1 MLEVDGIDVYYGD
14 LQALWD
20 VSITVEGK
28 ELAVICGSN
37 GSGKSTLL
45 KTVAGILKPK
55 QGSIKFLGK
64 KTDSIPPYKTVGEGI
79 SLVPEGARVFPYTT
93 VLDNLKLGAYIAKE
107 KEKVKESLKFVYE
120 IFPILKEREKQLAG
134 TLSGGERQ
142 MLAIGRALM
151 SEPKLL
157 LLDEPSAGLAPLLS
171 ASVFEVIK
179 EINKGKGTSILLSEQ
194 NLHQALKLADR
205 AYVLETGRVVLT
217 GTGEEVLN
225 NDMVKKA
232 YLGL

>member
-20 VSITVEGK
+20 VSVTVEGK

-55 QGSIKFLGK
+55 RGSIKFLDK
-64 KTDSIPPYKTVGEGI
+64 KIDGIPPYTNVGQGI

-93 VLDNLKLGAYIAKE
+93 VLDNLKLGAYTVKE
-107 KEKVKESLKFVYE
+107 KERIKESLKFVYE
-120 IFPILKEREKQLAG
+120 IFPVLREREKQLAG

-171 ASVFEVIK
+171 ANVFEVIK
-179 EINKGKGTSILLSEQ
+179 EINEGKGTSILLSEQ

>member
-14 LQALWD
+14 LQALWN
-20 VSITVEGK
+20 VSLTVKEG
-28 ELAVICGSN
+28 ELVVVCGSN

-45 KTVAGILKPK
+45 KTVAGVLKPK
-55 QGSIKFLGK
+55 RGSIKFLGEK
-64 KTDSIPPYKTVGEGI
+64 IEHLPAYHNVEQGI
-79 SLVPEGARVFPYTT
+79 SLVPEGARLFPYTT
-93 VLDNLKLGAYIAKE
+93 VLDNLKLGAYTRKE
-107 KEKVKESLKFVYE
+107 KEKIKESLKFVYE
-120 IFPILKEREKQLAG
+120 IFPVLKEREKQLAG

-151 SEPKLL
+151 AEPKLL
-157 LLDEPSAGLAPLLS
+157 SLDEPSAGLSPLLS

-179 EINKGKGTSILLSEQ
+179 EINKGKGMSILLSEQ

-217 GTGEEVLN
+217 GTGEEILN

>member
-20 VSITVEGK
+20 VSLTVEGK

-45 KTVAGILKPK
+45 KTVVGILKPER
-55 QGSIKFLGK
+55 GSIKFLGEK
-64 KTDSIPPYKTVGEGI
+64 IDGIPPYNNVAEGI

-93 VLDNLKLGAYIAKE
+93 VIDNLKLGAYTVKE
-107 KEKVKESLKFVYE
+107 KEQIKDSLKFVYE
-120 IFPILKEREKQLAG
+120 FFPVLRERENQLAG

-171 ASVFEVIK
+171 ANLFEVIK

>member
-20 VSITVEGK
+20 VSLTVEGK

-45 KTVAGILKPK
+45 KTVVGILKPER
-55 QGSIKFLGK
+55 GSIKFLGEK
-64 KTDSIPPYKTVGEGI
+64 IDGIPPYNNVAEGI

-93 VLDNLKLGAYIAKE
+93 VIDNLKLGAYTVKE
-107 KEKVKESLKFVYE
+107 KEQIKDSLKFVYE
-120 IFPILKEREKQLAG
+120 FFPVLKERENQLAG

-171 ASVFEVIK
+171 ANLFEVIK

-205 AYVLETGRVVLT
+205 AYVLETGRVVLA

-225 NDMVKKA
+225 NDLVNKA

>member
-1 MLEVDGIDVYYGD
+1 MLEVAGIDVYYGD

-20 VSITVEGK
+20 VSLTVEGK

-45 KTVAGILKPK
+45 KTVVGILKPER
-55 QGSIKFLGK
+55 GSIKFLGEK
-64 KTDSIPPYKTVGEGI
+64 IDGIPPYNNVAKGI

-93 VLDNLKLGAYIAKE
+93 VIDNLKLGAYTVKE
-107 KEKVKESLKFVYE
+107 KEQIKDSLKFVYE
-120 IFPILKEREKQLAG
+120 FFPVLRERENQLAG

-171 ASVFEVIK
+171 ANLFEVIK

-205 AYVLETGRVVLT
+205 AYVLETGRVVLA

>member
-1 MLEVDGIDVYYGD
+1 VYYGD

-20 VSITVEGK
+20 VSLTVKGK
-28 ELAVICGSN
+28 ELIVICGSN

-55 QGSIKFLGK
+55 RGSIKFLGK
-64 KTDSIPPYKTVGEGI
+64 TIDGIPPYKNVGEGI

-93 VLDNLKLGAYIAKE
+93 VIDNLELGAYTAKE
-107 KEKVKESLKFVYE
+107 KEKIKESLKFVYE
-120 IFPILKEREKQLAG
+120 IFPVLRERERQLAG

-171 ASVFEVIK
+171 ADVFKVIR
-179 EINKGKGTSILLSEQ
+179 EINQGKGTSILLSEQ

-205 AYVLETGRVVLT
+205 AYVLETGRVVLS

>member
-1 MLEVDGIDVYYGD
+1 MLEIDGIDVYYGD

-20 VSITVEGK
+20 VSLTVNGK
-28 ELAVICGSN
+28 ELVVICGSN

-45 KTVAGILKPK
+45 KTVAGILKPER
-55 QGSIKFLGK
+55 GSIKFLGNK
-64 KTDSIPPYKTVGEGI
+64 IDDIPPHKHVGEGI

-93 VLDNLKLGAYIAKE
+93 VLDNLKLGAYIVKE
-107 KEKVKESLKFVYE
+107 KEQIKDSLRFVYE
-120 IFPILKEREKQLAG
+120 TFPILREKENQLAG

-171 ASVFEVIK
+171 ANVFEVIK

-217 GTGEEVLN
+217 GSGEEVLN

>member
-1 MLEVDGIDVYYGD
+1 MLEVAGIDVYYGD

-20 VSITVEGK
+20 VSLTVEGK

-45 KTVAGILKPK
+45 KTVVGILKPER
-55 QGSIKFLGK
+55 GSIKFLGEK
-64 KTDSIPPYKTVGEGI
+64 IDGIPPYNNVAKGI

-93 VLDNLKLGAYIAKE
+93 VIDNLKLGAYTVKE
-107 KEKVKESLKFVYE
+107 KEQIKDSLKFVYE
-120 IFPILKEREKQLAG
+120 FFPVLRERENQLAG

-171 ASVFEVIK
+171 ANLFEVIK
-179 EINKGKGTSILLSEQ
+179 EINKEKGTSILLSEQ

-205 AYVLETGRVVLT
+205 AYVLETGRVVLA

>member
-20 VSITVEGK
+20 VSLTVKVK
-28 ELAVICGSN
+28 EFAVICGSN

-55 QGSIKFLGK
+55 RGSIKFLGK
-64 KTDSIPPYKTVGEGI
+64 RIDSIPPYKNVGEGI

-93 VLDNLKLGAYIAKE
+93 VIDNLKLGAYTSKE
-107 KEKVKESLKFVYE
+107 KEKIKESLKFVYE
-120 IFPILKEREKQLAG
+120 FFPILRERENQLAA

-151 SEPKLL
+151 SEPRLL

-171 ASVFEVIK
+171 ANVFEVIK

-194 NLHQALKLADR
+194 NLYQALKLADR

>member
-1 MLEVDGIDVYYGD
+1 MLEIDGIDVYYGD

-20 VSITVEGK
+20 VSLTVNGR
-28 ELAVICGSN
+28 ELVVICGSN

-45 KTVAGILKPK
+45 KTVAGILKPER
-55 QGSIKFLGK
+55 GSIRFLDK
-64 KTDSIPPYKTVGEGI
+64 KIDGIPPYKNVGEGI

-93 VLDNLKLGAYIAKE
+93 TSDNLKLGAYTVKGKE
-107 KEKVKESLKFVYE
+107 QIEESLKFVYD
-120 IFPILKEREKQLAG
+120 IFPVLRERENQLAG

-171 ASVFEVIK
+171 ANVFEVIK

>member
-20 VSITVEGK
+20 VSLTVEGK

-194 NLHQALKLADR
+194 NLQQALKLADR

>member
-20 VSITVEGK
+20 VSLTVEGK
-28 ELAVICGSN
+28 ELVVICGSN

-45 KTVAGILKPK
+45 KTVVGILKPER
-55 QGSIKFLGK
+55 GSIKFLGGK
-64 KTDSIPPYKTVGEGI
+64 IDGIPPYNNVAEGI
-79 SLVPEGARVFPYTT
+79 SLVPEGARVFPHTT
-93 VLDNLKLGAYIAKE
+93 VIDNLKLGAYTVKE
-107 KEKVKESLKFVYE
+107 KEQIKDSLKFVYE
-120 IFPILKEREKQLAG
+120 FFPILRERENQLAG

-151 SEPKLL
+151 SKPKLL

-171 ASVFEVIK
+171 ANLFEVIK

-194 NLHQALKLADR
+194 NLNQALKLADR
-205 AYVLETGRVVLT
+205 AYVLETGRVVLE
-217 GTGEEVLN
+217 GTGEEILN

>member
-20 VSITVEGK
+20 VSVTVEGK

-55 QGSIKFLGK
+55 RGSIKFLDK
-64 KTDSIPPYKTVGEGI
+64 KIDGIPPYTNVGQGI

-93 VLDNLKLGAYIAKE
+93 VLDNLKLGAYTVKE
-107 KEKVKESLKFVYE
+107 KERIKESLKFVYE
-120 IFPILKEREKQLAG
+120 IFPVLRERENQLAG

-171 ASVFEVIK
+171 ANVFEVIK

>member
-1 MLEVDGIDVYYGD
+1 
-14 LQALWD
+14 
-20 VSITVEGK
+20 
-28 ELAVICGSN
+28 
-37 GSGKSTLL
+37 
-45 KTVAGILKPK
+45 
-55 QGSIKFLGK
+55 
-64 KTDSIPPYKTVGEGI
+64 
-79 SLVPEGARVFPYTT
+79 

>member
-20 VSITVEGK
+20 VSLTVKGK

-45 KTVAGILKPK
+45 KTVVGILKPER
-55 QGSIKFLGK
+55 GSIKYLGNK
-64 KTDSIPPYKTVGEGI
+64 IDGIPPYNHVAEGI

-93 VLDNLKLGAYIAKE
+93 VIDNLKLGAYTVKE
-107 KEKVKESLKFVYE
+107 KEQIKESLKFIYE
-120 IFPILKEREKQLAG
+120 IFPVLRERENQLAG

-171 ASVFEVIK
+171 ANVFEVIK

-205 AYVLETGRVVLT
+205 AYVLETGRVVLA

>member
-1 MLEVDGIDVYYGD
+1 MLEIEGIDVCYGD

-20 VSITVEGK
+20 VSLTVEGK

-45 KTVAGILKPK
+45 KTVAGILKPER
-55 QGSIKFLGK
+55 GSIKFLGN
-64 KTDSIPPYKTVGEGI
+64 KTDDIPPYKHVLEGI

-93 VLDNLKLGAYIAKE
+93 VIDNLKLGAYTVKE
-107 KEKVKESLKFVYE
+107 KEQIEDSLRFVYE
-120 IFPILKEREKQLAG
+120 TFPVLREKENQLAG
-134 TLSGGERQ
+134 NLSGGERQ

-171 ASVFEVIK
+171 ANVFEVIK
-179 EINKGKGTSILLSEQ
+179 EINKEKGTSILLSEQ

-217 GTGEEVLN
+217 GSGEEVLN

>member
-20 VSITVEGK
+20 VSLTVEGK

-45 KTVAGILKPK
+45 KTVVGILKPER
-55 QGSIKFLGK
+55 GSIKFLGEK
-64 KTDSIPPYKTVGEGI
+64 IDGIPPYKIVTEGI

-93 VLDNLKLGAYIAKE
+93 VIDNLKLGAYTVKGKE
-107 KEKVKESLKFVYE
+107 QIKDSLKFVYE
-120 IFPILKEREKQLAG
+120 FFPVLRERENQLAG

-171 ASVFEVIK
+171 ANLFEVIK
-179 EINKGKGTSILLSEQ
+179 EINKEKGTSILLSEQ

-205 AYVLETGRVVLT
+205 AYVLETGRVVLA

>member
-1 MLEVDGIDVYYGD
+1 
-14 LQALWD
+14 
-20 VSITVEGK
+20 
-28 ELAVICGSN
+28 
-37 GSGKSTLL
+37 
-45 KTVAGILKPK
+45 
-55 QGSIKFLGK
+55 
-64 KTDSIPPYKTVGEGI
+64 
-79 SLVPEGARVFPYTT
+79 
-93 VLDNLKLGAYIAKE
+93 
-107 KEKVKESLKFVYE
+107 
-120 IFPILKEREKQLAG
+120 
-134 TLSGGERQ
+134 

>member
-1 MLEVDGIDVYYGD
+1 MLEIDGIDVYYGD

-20 VSITVEGK
+20 VSLTVNGR
-28 ELAVICGSN
+28 ELVVICGSN

-45 KTVAGILKPK
+45 KTVAGILKPER
-55 QGSIKFLGK
+55 GSIKFLGNK
-64 KTDSIPPYKTVGEGI
+64 IDDIPPHKHVGEGI

-120 IFPILKEREKQLAG
+120 IFPILKERDKQLAG

-171 ASVFEVIK
+171 ASVFKVIK

>member
-20 VSITVEGK
+20 VSLTVEGK

-45 KTVAGILKPK
+45 KTVVGILKPER
-55 QGSIKFLGK
+55 GSIKFLGERI
-64 KTDSIPPYKTVGEGI
+64 DGIPPYNNVAEGI

-93 VLDNLKLGAYIAKE
+93 VIDNLKLGAYTVKE
-107 KEKVKESLKFVYE
+107 KEQIKDSLKFVYE
-120 IFPILKEREKQLAG
+120 FFPVLRERENQLAG

-171 ASVFEVIK
+171 ANLFEVIK

-194 NLHQALKLADR
+194 NLHQALKLADK
-205 AYVLETGRVVLT
+205 AYVLETGRVVLA

>member
-20 VSITVEGK
+20 VSVTVEGK

-55 QGSIKFLGK
+55 RGSIKFLDK
-64 KTDSIPPYKTVGEGI
+64 KIDGIPPYTNVGQGI

-93 VLDNLKLGAYIAKE
+93 VLDNLKLGAYTVKE
-107 KEKVKESLKFVYE
+107 KERIKESLKFVYE
-120 IFPILKEREKQLAG
+120 IFPVLRERENQLAG

>member
-1 MLEVDGIDVYYGD
+1 METSV
-14 LQALWD
+14 
-20 VSITVEGK
+20 
-28 ELAVICGSN
+28 
-37 GSGKSTLL
+37 
-45 KTVAGILKPK
+45 
-55 QGSIKFLGK
+55 
-64 KTDSIPPYKTVGEGI
+64 
-79 SLVPEGARVFPYTT
+79 
-93 VLDNLKLGAYIAKE
+93 DNLKLGAYTVKE
-107 KEKVKESLKFVYE
+107 KEQIKESLKFIYE
-120 IFPILKEREKQLAG
+120 IFPVLRERENQLAG

-171 ASVFEVIK
+171 ANVFEVIK

-205 AYVLETGRVVLT
+205 AYVLETGRVVLA

>member
-20 VSITVEGK
+20 VSVTVEGK

-55 QGSIKFLGK
+55 RGSIKFLDK
-64 KTDSIPPYKTVGEGI
+64 KIDGIPPYTNVGQGI

-93 VLDNLKLGAYIAKE
+93 VLDNLKLGAYTVKE
-107 KEKVKESLKFVYE
+107 KERIKESLKFVYE
-120 IFPILKEREKQLAG
+120 IFPVLRERENQLAG

-171 ASVFEVIK
+171 ANVFEVIK
-179 EINKGKGTSILLSEQ
+179 EINEGKGTSILLSEQ

>member
-1 MLEVDGIDVYYGD
+1 
-14 LQALWD
+14 
-20 VSITVEGK
+20 
-28 ELAVICGSN
+28 
-37 GSGKSTLL
+37 
-45 KTVAGILKPK
+45 
-55 QGSIKFLGK
+55 
-64 KTDSIPPYKTVGEGI
+64 
-79 SLVPEGARVFPYTT
+79 
-93 VLDNLKLGAYIAKE
+93 
-107 KEKVKESLKFVYE
+107 
-120 IFPILKEREKQLAG
+120 
-134 TLSGGERQ
+134 

-194 NLHQALKLADR
+194 NLQQALKLADR

>member
-1 MLEVDGIDVYYGD
+1 MLEVENIDVYYGD
-14 LQALWD
+14 LQALWN
-20 VSITVEGK
+20 VSFSVKEG
-28 ELAVICGSN
+28 ELVVICGSN

-45 KTVAGILKPK
+45 KTVAGVLNPK
-55 QGSIKFLGK
+55 RCSIKFLGERLEHLP
-64 KTDSIPPYKTVGEGI
+64 SYHNVGNGL
-79 SLVPEGARVFPYTT
+79 SLVPEGARVFPYTS
-93 VLDNLKLGAYIAKE
+93 VLDNLKLGAYTRKDKE
-107 KEKVKESLKFVYE
+107 KIKETLNLVYE
-120 IFPILKEREKQLAG
+120 IFPVLKEREKQLGG

-157 LLDEPSAGLAPLLS
+157 SLDEPSAGLSPLLS

-179 EINKGKGTSILLSEQ
+179 EINKNKGTSILLSEQ
-194 NLHQALKLADR
+194 NLYQALKFADR
-205 AYVLETGRVVLT
+205 AYVLETGRVVLS
-217 GTGEEVLN
+217 GTGEEVMN

>member
-20 VSITVEGK
+20 VSVTVEGK
-28 ELAVICGSN
+28 ELAVICGAN

-55 QGSIKFLGK
+55 RGSIKFLDRKIDG
-64 KTDSIPPYKTVGEGI
+64 IPPYNNVGQGI

-93 VLDNLKLGAYIAKE
+93 VLDNLKLGAYTAKE
-107 KEKVKESLKFVYE
+107 KERIKESLKFVYE
-120 IFPILKEREKQLAG
+120 IFPVLRERENQLAG

-171 ASVFEVIK
+171 ANVFEVIK
-179 EINKGKGTSILLSEQ
+179 EINEGKGTSILLSEQ

>member
-1 MLEVDGIDVYYGD
+1 MLEVEGIDVYYGD

-20 VSITVEGK
+20 VSLTVKGK
-28 ELAVICGSN
+28 ELIVICGSN
-37 GSGKSTLL
+37 GAGKSTILM
-45 KTVAGILKPK
+45 TVAGVLKPK
-55 QGSIKFLGK
+55 RGSIKFLGK
-64 KTDSIPPYKTVGEGI
+64 RIDGIPPYHNVGEGI

-93 VLDNLKLGAYIAKE
+93 VIDNLLLGAYTAKD
-107 KEKVKESLKFVYE
+107 KEQIKESLKFVYD
-120 IFPILKEREKQLAG
+120 IFPVLKERENQLAG

-171 ASVFEVIK
+171 ANVFRVIK
-179 EINKGKGTSILLSEQ
+179 EINEGKGTSILLSEQ

-205 AYVLETGRVVLT
+205 AYVLETGRVVLE

>member
-1 MLEVDGIDVYYGD
+1 
-14 LQALWD
+14 
-20 VSITVEGK
+20 
-28 ELAVICGSN
+28 
-37 GSGKSTLL
+37 
-45 KTVAGILKPK
+45 
-55 QGSIKFLGK
+55 
-64 KTDSIPPYKTVGEGI
+64 
-79 SLVPEGARVFPYTT
+79 
-93 VLDNLKLGAYIAKE
+93 
-107 KEKVKESLKFVYE
+107 
-120 IFPILKEREKQLAG
+120 
-134 TLSGGERQ
+134 

-171 ASVFEVIK
+171 ANLFEVIK

-205 AYVLETGRVVLT
+205 AYVLETGRVVLA

>member
-20 VSITVEGK
+20 VSLTVEGK

-45 KTVAGILKPK
+45 KTVVGILKPER
-55 QGSIKFLGK
+55 GSIKFLGEK
-64 KTDSIPPYKTVGEGI
+64 IDGIPPYNNVAEGI

-93 VLDNLKLGAYIAKE
+93 VIDNLKLGAYTVKE
-107 KEKVKESLKFVYE
+107 KEQIKDSLKFVYE
-120 IFPILKEREKQLAG
+120 FFPVLKERENQLAG

-171 ASVFEVIK
+171 ANLFEVIK

-205 AYVLETGRVVLT
+205 AYVLETGRVVLA

>member
-20 VSITVEGK
+20 VSLTVEGK

-64 KTDSIPPYKTVGEGI
+64 KTDGIPPYKTVGEGI

-93 VLDNLKLGAYIAKE
+93 VLDNLKLGAYIVKE

-194 NLHQALKLADR
+194 NLQQALKLADR

>member
-20 VSITVEGK
+20 VSLTVEGK

-45 KTVAGILKPK
+45 KTVVGILKPER
-55 QGSIKFLGK
+55 GSIKFLGEK
-64 KTDSIPPYKTVGEGI
+64 IDGIPPYNNVAKGI

-93 VLDNLKLGAYIAKE
+93 VIDNLKLGAYTVKE
-107 KEKVKESLKFVYE
+107 KEQIKDSLKFVYE
-120 IFPILKEREKQLAG
+120 FFPVLRERENQLAG

-171 ASVFEVIK
+171 ANLFEVIK
-179 EINKGKGTSILLSEQ
+179 EINKEKGTSILLSEQ

-205 AYVLETGRVVLT
+205 AYVLETGRVVLA

>member
-20 VSITVEGK
+20 VSVTVEGK

-55 QGSIKFLGK
+55 RGSIKFLDRKIDG
-64 KTDSIPPYKTVGEGI
+64 IPPYTNVGQGI

-93 VLDNLKLGAYIAKE
+93 ILDNLKLGAYTVKDKE
-107 KEKVKESLKFVYE
+107 RIKESLKFVYE
-120 IFPILKEREKQLAG
+120 IFPVLREREKQLAG